1 MGRGS
6 VGGMDGIDYH
16 SASGS
21 ALCNTQKLPTF
32 YK

>member
-6 VGGMDGIDYH
+6 VGGMDGVDYH

-21 ALCNTQKLPTF
+21 ASCNTKTTDLL
-32 YK
+32 